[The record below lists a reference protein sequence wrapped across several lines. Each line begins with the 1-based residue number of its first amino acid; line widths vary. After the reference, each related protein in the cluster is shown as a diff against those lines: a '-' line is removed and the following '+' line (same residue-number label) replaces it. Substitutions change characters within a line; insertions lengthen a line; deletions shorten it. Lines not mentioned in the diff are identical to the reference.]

1 MLQQAPQAGTRQYPQ
16 ALIGERG
23 SSPSGHQSPDSV
35 SVPGKLAHG
44 TLVWAQQ
51 QPTTSLA
58 EGILRPSVLGWP
70 HLGAG
75 DQEHMAQ
82 ERGDKGKP
90 WKGRESASPTATNAN
105 GGRLVS
111 IGIHGSR
118 QPMKITMIQSKI
130 SLWMFPKVRV
140 QRTR

>member
-1 MLQQAPQAGTRQYPQ
+1 
-16 ALIGERG
+16 
-23 SSPSGHQSPDSV
+23 
-35 SVPGKLAHG
+35 
-44 TLVWAQQ
+44 
-51 QPTTSLA
+51 
-58 EGILRPSVLGWP
+58 
-70 HLGAG
+70 
-75 DQEHMAQ
+75 MAQ